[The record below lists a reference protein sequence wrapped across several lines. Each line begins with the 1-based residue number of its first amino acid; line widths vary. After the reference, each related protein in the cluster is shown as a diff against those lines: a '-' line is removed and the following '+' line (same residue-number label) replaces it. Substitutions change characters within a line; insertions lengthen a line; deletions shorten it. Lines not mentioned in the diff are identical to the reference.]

1 MGRLR
6 TLLESLEISDL
17 EAALFELQESLK
29 SLHGFP
35 GGMEGVSAAIKALP
49 SDRREAAMKRLE
61 KIRLDHEVN
70 TGLIKFAMQRNAAL
84 QAYAAQIRPD
94 ATYSS
99 GGGVPFSGAGELLGK
114 V

>member
-1 MGRLR
+1 MSRLR
-6 TLLESLEISDL
+6 TLLESLEINDL

-29 SLHGFP
+29 ALHGFP
-35 GGMEGVSAAIKALP
+35 GGMDGVSAAIKALP
-49 SDRREAAMKRLE
+49 DERRDAARKKLDE
-61 KIRLDHEVN
+61 IRHDHEVN

-84 QAYAAQIRPD
+84 QAYTAQIRPD

-99 GGGVPFSGAGELLGK
+99 GGGIPFSSVGELLGK

>member
-1 MGRLR
+1 MARLR
-6 TLLESLEISDL
+6 TLLESLEITDL

-29 SLHGFP
+29 ALHGYP
-35 GGMEGVSAAIKALP
+35 NGMDGVSAAIKALP
-49 SDRREAAMKRLE
+49 EDRRNAAMKRLE
-61 KIRLDHEVN
+61 QIRLDHEVN

-99 GGGVPFSGAGELLGK
+99 GGGVPFAGAGELLGK

>member
-35 GGMEGVSAAIKALP
+35 GGMDGVSAAIKALP